1 MRNLIGLTALAPCLA
16 LALSACSSNAPD
28 DAGTAPEATG
38 SATAEAVDTTLTLN
52 GLGMVTIGEPVPVD
66 SSFALRGAQASETC
80 LVYTSPD
87 YDGVYAIVEDGAVRR
102 ITVGEGSEGEGP
114 GVTFVEGVGV
124 GSTRADVDAAFPGF
138 REAPA
143 KYVEGGKDLIA
154 PGADSGDPAVRLEMS
169 PEGSVSVMHVGTMP
183 VLGYVEGCG

>member
-16 LALSACSSNAPD
+16 LALSACSTDAPD

-52 GLGMVTIGEPVPVD
+52 GLGMVTIGEPVPAD

-102 ITVGEGSEGEGP
+102 ITVGEGSEGEGS

-143 KYVEGGKDLIA
+143 EYVEGGKDLIA

-169 PEGSVSVMHVGTMP
+169 PEGTVSVMHVGTMP